1 MSACQT
7 NKKIC
12 RSVPYLDI
20 DPFLLL
26 EALVLAHQTL
36 SRRHDCDVKCARV
49 VKTGI
54 VFVSESEIDLV
65 IDLLR
70 VREEGRVQ
78 ME

>member
-1 MSACQT
+1 MY
-7 NKKIC
+7 KG
-12 RSVPYLDI
+12 VPYLDI

-36 SRRHDCDVKCARV
+36 FRRHDCDVKCARV
-49 VKTGI
+49 VKTG
-54 VFVSESEIDLV
+54 VGFVSDSEIDSV